1 VLCSYLNGAC
11 PNCIFL
17 IQITCKVLINLHICV
32 LLIDIFFINCKLIHR
47 ISIHKKALTQM
58 NLRNY
63 LLVFGIISVIGISC
77 GEGGNSDAES
87 AETSETSAD
96 NATRE
101 SNQLFE
107 VEGKIFSIPSP
118 VQTAFL
124 IKDVGSNYDAT
135 LLNDASAANNYS
147 TNFKMGIN
155 LGIYSA
161 DLGYVTI
168 YEQTQ
173 DAIAYL
179 GAVKKLSTALGVSGA
194 FDMSLMARF
203 EGNLGNRDS
212 LLSLVGDAMRA
223 SDTYLKD
230 NQRNDVSSLVLAGG
244 WIESLYFST
253 LVATNTHNDDIIGRI
268 GSQKSTCNNLV
279 QLLMPYYSNEEYTG
293 LIDQLMELNDVYKG
307 VEIVYTYKEPTVD
320 AGNKKTTFNSLS
332 DIRIT
337 DEQLKDI
344 TQKIKIIRDQL
355 VS

>member
-1 VLCSYLNGAC
+1 M
-11 PNCIFL
+11 
-17 IQITCKVLINLHICV
+17 
-32 LLIDIFFINCKLIHR
+32 R
-47 ISIHKKALTQM
+47 KKALTQM

-63 LLVFGIISVIGISC
+63 ILTLGVIALIGISC
-77 GEGGNSDAES
+77 GDGGNGTTEANGTEENTSDNS
-87 AETSETSAD
+87 TG
-96 NATRE
+96 E

-107 VEGKIFSIPSP
+107 MEGKLFSIPSP

-124 IKDVGSNYDAT
+124 IKEVGSNYDPT
-135 LLNDASAANNYS
+135 FLNDAKVATNYS
-147 TNFKMGIN
+147 TNFKKGIN

-179 GAVKKLSTALGVSGA
+179 TAVKKLANDLGVSGA
-194 FDMSLMARF
+194 FDMKLMSRF

-212 LLSLVGDAMRA
+212 LLCLVGDALRA
-223 SDTYLKD
+223 SDAYLKN
-230 NQRNDVSSLVLAGG
+230 NQRNDVGSLVLAGG

-253 LVATNTHNDDIIGRI
+253 LVAARSHNDDVINRI
-268 GSQKSTCNNLV
+268 GSQKATCNNLV
-279 QLLMPYYSNEEYTG
+279 QLLMPYYSKEDYTA

-320 AGNKKTTFNSLS
+320 VGKKKTTFNSVS
-332 DIRIT
+332 DVRIT
-337 DEQLKDI
+337 DEQLNDI
-344 TQKIKIIRDQL
+344 SQKIKIIRDQL